1 MPWKSPRILW
11 KKKFQK
17 VLDKSTAICHTLRRR
32 VNFLEDG
39 IMLKP
44 QEALLETTAQKIARI
59 LIRQYGINVRVE
71 GSRACID
78 METMTVVIP
87 NLSGKEAEDLG
98 EQGDGSW

>member
-1 MPWKSPRILW
+1 VPWKFPRILW

-78 METMTVVIP
+78 METMTVVI
-87 NLSGKEAEDLG
+87 LG

>member
-1 MPWKSPRILW
+1 
-11 KKKFQK
+11 
-17 VLDKSTAICHTLRRR
+17 
-32 VNFLEDG
+32 
-39 IMLKP
+39 MLKP

-98 EQGDGSW
+98 EQGDGDQGQAGGDDQDQDGDQEGEGGQDGEAVMWAASS